1 MKIKLL
7 LLLAGSLSAAGAH
20 AEIYKHTDELGR
32 VTYSNIPIKGA
43 QKLNLDPVMVVP
55 ATKPKQA
62 GAASSPSPAG
72 FPKVDAD
79 TQKARDAMRHKILEE
94 ELAAEFK
101 LLAETKQTLAEAEA
115 VRGDKDAGKLPPK
128 YLERLQQLKDNLL
141 LHVKN
146 IQALKIE
153 IANLKR

>member
-7 LLLAGSLSAAGAH
+7 LLVGGCLSVSCVH
-20 AEIYKHTDELGR
+20 AEIYKHIDENGR

-43 QKLNLDPVMVVP
+43 KKLNLDPVTVVP
-55 ATKPKQA
+55 AAKPKLA
-62 GAASSPSPAG
+62 GAAASNSPAG

-79 TQKARDAMRHKILEE
+79 TQKARDGMRHKILEE
-94 ELAAEFK
+94 ELAAEIR
-101 LLAETKQTLAEAEA
+101 LLSESRQTLAEAEA
-115 VRGDKDAGKLPPK
+115 ARAGKDAAKLPAK
-128 YLERLQQLKDNLL
+128 FLERLQQLKDSMT
-141 LHVKN
+141 LHEKN

>member
-7 LLLAGSLSAAGAH
+7 LLIGGCLSAFCVH
-20 AEIYKHTDELGR
+20 AEIYKHIDESGR

-43 QKLNLDPVMVVP
+43 KKLNLDPVTVVP
-55 ATKPKQA
+55 AAKPKLV
-62 GAASSPSPAG
+62 GTASSPSPAG

-79 TQKARDAMRHKILEE
+79 TQKARDGMRHQILEE
-94 ELAAEFK
+94 ELAAEIR
-101 LLAETKQTLAEAEA
+101 LLSESRQTLAEAEA
-115 VRGDKDAGKLPPK
+115 ARAGKDASKLPTK
-128 YLERLQQLKDNLL
+128 YLERLQQLKDSLS
-141 LHVKN
+141 LHEKN